1 MEKLAKFITAAQWLP
16 DYNTGKLKGDLF
28 AGLTVGVMLIPQ
40 SMAYALLAG
49 VPAIY
54 GLYASLIPLFIY
66 PLLGTSRHLAVGT
79 VALDMLI
86 VAAGVGALASA
97 GTEHYIELAI
107 LLAVMTGII
116 EIGMGIFRLGFMVN
130 FLSRPVIAGFMT
142 AAPLIIASSQIDNL
156 LGLDLVQAQ
165 HFYVLLYDAAIK
177 IENVHLLTLGI
188 GLGAMAIL
196 YGLQEW
202 RPEVPASLVIVVL
215 GVGSSWIFDL
225 QSLGVDIVGGIPAGL
240 PGLSLPTV
248 SFESITE
255 LLPTAITLALVQFM
269 SIMSLGKVFGAKHGY
284 SVHANKELVAI
295 GAANVLGSFMRSIP
309 ISGSFSRSAVNEKA
323 GAKTPIAN
331 VVAALLIILTLLLL
345 TDVFYYL
352 PIPVLA
358 AIIIVATV
366 GMVDLPEIQFLLK
379 TKRSDGIV
387 ALVTLFST
395 LFIGIQEGILLGIGG
410 SIMVI
415 LYNLSRPNVAELG
428 HVPGTTEFRDVARN
442 PDAQSIE
449 GIYIV
454 RIDASFTFANAEH
467 VKERLLDRRRSDG
480 DNFSAL
486 IVDARGVNNLD
497 TTSVAMLTDVIEELH
512 GRGVDL
518 YVVAAKGKI
527 RDVFRRSGLIAEIG
541 ESHFF
546 PTPDLAVQQILSK
559 WGEQEAYGAH
569 PEHPEYDYGF
579 RRRLPDDDTATN
591 YINPGDPEEA
601 ANRDEGASDSEAESE
616 EADEHDGDA
625 SEADDDGRVDEGE
638 S

>member
-1 MEKLAKFITAAQWLP
+1 VEKLAQVITAANWLP
-16 DYNTGKLKGDLF
+16 DYDTTKLKGDMF

-66 PLLGTSRHLAVGT
+66 PLLGTSKHLAVGT

-86 VAAGVGALASA
+86 VAAGVGAIASV
-97 GTEHYIELAI
+97 GTEHYLELAI
-107 LLAVMTGII
+107 LLAVMTGVI
-116 EIGMGIFRLGFMVN
+116 EIAMGVFRLGFMVN

-142 AAPLIIASSQIDNL
+142 AAPLIIACSQIDNL

-188 GLGAMAIL
+188 GVVSMAIL

-202 RPEVPASLVIVVL
+202 KPQIPASLVIVVL

-225 QSLGVDIVGGIPAGL
+225 QSMGVDIVGEIPAGL
-240 PGLSLPTV
+240 PSPMLPTV
-248 SFESITE
+248 SLDSVQA

-269 SIMSLGKVFGAKHGY
+269 SIMSLGKVFAAKHGY
-284 SVHANKELVAI
+284 SVGANKELIAI
-295 GAANVLGSFMRSIP
+295 GSANLLGSFLRSIP
-309 ISGSFSRSAVNEKA
+309 VSGSFSRSAVNETA
-323 GAKTPIAN
+323 GAKTPMAN
-331 VVAALLIILTLLLL
+331 VVAAGLIVLTLLFL
-345 TDVFYYL
+345 TPIFYYL

-358 AIIIVATV
+358 AIIIVATI

-387 ALVTLFST
+387 AVVTLLAT

-410 SIMVI
+410 SILVI

-442 PDAQSIE
+442 PEAQSIE

-454 RIDASFTFANAEH
+454 RVDASFTFANAEH
-467 VKERLLDRRRSDG
+467 VKQKLLDRRRSDG
-480 DNFSAL
+480 DSFSAL
-486 IVDARGVNNLD
+486 IIDARGVNNLD

-512 GRGVDL
+512 ERGVEL
-518 YVVAAKGKI
+518 YIVAAKGKI
-527 RDVFRRSGLIAEIG
+527 RDVFRRSGLVGDVG

-546 PTPDLAVQQILSK
+546 ATPDLAVQEILSRR
-559 WGEQEAYGAH
+559 GEEEAYDAH
-569 PEHPEYDYGF
+569 PEHPQYDYGF
-579 RRRLPDDDTATN
+579 RRRLPDDETPNTYITN
-591 YINPGDPEEA
+591 REPDDEQGDDSHA
-601 ANRDEGASDSEAESE
+601 SHRDDV
-616 EADEHDGDA
+616 DGDGGA
-625 SEADDDGRVDEGE
+625 GK
-638 S
+638 